1 MLKRTLISLG
11 VLLLLAGVLAQDS
24 PLPPTSFDVRLG
36 IVENRIGRLEADV
49 AGLSVVPTQLARI
62 EEKVTSL
69 ADKSDSL
76 GSGISTV
83 VIAVLTM
90 VMGSVTGAAWQARKR
105 DK

>member
-1 MLKRTLISLG
+1 VFKRTLISLG

-62 EEKVTSL
+62 ESKLEALTEK
-69 ADKSDSL
+69 
-76 GSGISTV
+76 SGGNTN
-83 VIAVLTM
+83 VLTTIGLGV
-90 VMGSVTGAAWQARKR
+90 VMLVIGSVTGSVWQKN
-105 DK
+105 KQQ

>member
-1 MLKRTLISLG
+1 MKKLTMIVVA
-11 VLLLLAGVLAQDS
+11 VLLSGALAQDS
-24 PLPPTSFDVRLG
+24 VNVETRLS
-36 IVENRIGRLEADV
+36 IVENRLGRLEADV
-49 AGLSVVPTQLARI
+49 SRLSEVPTSLARI

-83 VIAVLTM
+83 VIAALTM

>member
-62 EEKVTSL
+62 ESKLEALTEK
-69 ADKSDSL
+69 
-76 GSGISTV
+76 SGGNTN
-83 VIAVLTM
+83 VLTTIGLGV
-90 VMGSVTGAAWQARKR
+90 VMLVIGSVTGSVWQKN
-105 DK
+105 KQQ